1 MRKLFLSHTTEFV
14 LSAVI
19 VAMSIF
25 LAFATDRFF
34 TLGNA
39 FDLLN
44 ISAVNIIFA
53 VGLLVVLIAG
63 GIDISFAVAAS
74 IVQYVTALALQRI
87 DGGGWVSGLLIAAAV
102 GIVLGLINAFL
113 IHRFRII
120 SIVATIATFNIYFG
134 LLMFF
139 TKGVSIYDLPDWLT
153 TRVIIYEREMA
164 DGSWAEITLPVVVM
178 ALCTLVTWLFIT
190 RTTTGRQLYAFGD
203 NPEGAR
209 RFGINIGAMQFIA
222 FGWLGLMAGVA
233 GLMQAHYTQEVV
245 PNALYGRELDVLA
258 AVVLGGARLG
268 GGKGSVLGCVLGV
281 LLVSITQNG
290 LNLMGVSP
298 FAFKMIIG
306 AIILVAITLS
316 SARIGNLV
324 PVFATRKSTEV
335 KAAERGESR

>member
-1 MRKLFLSHTTEFV
+1 MRKLLVSHPTELV
-14 LSAVI
+14 LILVI
-19 VAMSIF
+19 AAMS
-25 LAFATDRFF
+25 LALSLLTDRFF

-74 IVQYVTALALQRI
+74 VVQYATALALAQI
-87 DGGGWVSGLLIAAAV
+87 GGGDWVSGLLIASV
-102 GIVLGLINAFL
+102 FGVFLGLINAFL
-113 IHRFRII
+113 IHRFNII
-120 SIVATIATFNIYFG
+120 SIVATISTFNVYFG

-139 TKGVSIYDLPDWLT
+139 TKGVSIYNLPDWLT
-153 TRVIIYEREMA
+153 TRVIVYEREMA
-164 DGSWAEITLPVVVM
+164 DGSWAEITLPVIVM
-178 ALCTLVTWLFIT
+178 LVCVLVTWLFIT

-209 RFGINIGAMQFIA
+209 RFGINIGAMQYIA
-222 FGWLGLMAGVA
+222 FGWLGLMAGIA
-233 GLMQAHYTQEVV
+233 GLMQAHYAQEVV

-268 GGKGSVLGCVLGV
+268 GGKGSVMGCVLGV

-298 FAFKMIIG
+298 FAFKMIVG

-316 SARIGNLV
+316 SGRIEGLFGSSQPRNRNLSDKDEKGGAV
-324 PVFATRKSTEV
+324 
-335 KAAERGESR
+335 